1 MINFDSFKG
10 IIFLCVIFIPLERL
24 FFFKKQSIF
33 RKGFFTDIIYFFTGN
48 IISNLCTSLIIVI
61 ALFFKRYL
69 PLFSL
74 RDLLYQCPLIMQ
86 FILMLLIGEI
96 GYYLSHRML
105 HEIPFLWRFHSIHH
119 STKYLDWLATTRVH
133 PFDQIFTKICQFLPF
148 YYLEFSANLL
158 TLYLLWSASIAFFI
172 HSNIRLN
179 FGIINY
185 IIVTPNLHQW
195 HHDRE
200 VINVNYSA
208 QIPLLDLIFNTWYLP
223 SKIKVNEYGIKEK
236 IPNNYLSQFMYP
248 FLKR

>member
-1 MINFDSFKG
+1 MINEDIFKG
-10 IIFLCVIFIPLERL
+10 FLILCLIFIPLERL
-24 FFFKKQSIF
+24 FYLKKQSII
-33 RKGFFTDIIYFFTGN
+33 RKGFSIDIIYFFTGN
-48 IISNLCTSLIIVI
+48 IISNLTTFLIIVI
-61 ALFFKRYL
+61 ALWLRKYL
-69 PLFSL
+69 VLSSL
-74 RDLLYQCPLIMQ
+74 SENINQLPSIIQFLLMI
-86 FILMLLIGEI
+86 LIGEI

-119 STKYLDWLATTRVH
+119 STEYLDWLVTVRVH
-133 PFDQIFTKICQFLPF
+133 PLDQIFTKVCQFFPF
-148 YYLEFSANLL
+148 YYLEFSTNLL

-236 IPNNYLSQFMYP
+236 IPNNYLSQFIYP
-248 FLKR
+248 FIKQ